1 MPSSTSRGPTTSTP
15 GWRRTDHR
23 SRGPRVGADARTS
36 GVALRSTSPKGEPGH
51 EALAAERS
59 RDASISAVFNSH
71 SSKGKAWSQGIGAWL
86 DGLVGDELTAVG
98 SKARFMVEEK
108 S

>member
-1 MPSSTSRGPTTSTP
+1 
-15 GWRRTDHR
+15 
-23 SRGPRVGADARTS
+23 
-36 GVALRSTSPKGEPGH
+36 VALRSTSCKGEPGN

-86 DGLVGDELTAVG
+86 AAEERKYIQSFSQDGLVGDELTAVG
-98 SKARFMVEEK
+98 SKARVMVEEK